1 MAQTEA
7 LCSAATPEDYGIK
20 DGRRDSPMTPDTAV
34 PPTPGS
40 TWPSESLAEI
50 SDSDDEVIFQGS
62 SGAPEKR
69 SRHEEILADFEAQ
82 LTHLPAHKRE
92 IAVGRL
98 RARMEESDAKATPE
112 VQIVDTPPK
121 GPNPRKLQ
129 VEDVVP
135 VATPLRQ
142 KAKLN
147 DSKSDPDAFSTPP
160 VMKTR
165 FSTPGRPLAETG
177 TLSRM
182 FFSTPSGSTVA
193 PVAPAPQAPPVQA
206 AAMALTPPMERKE
219 KVNTATPSVSEPSID
234 GSVGATTPNTPVS
247 LPKISSAIFGQRETV
262 ECFPRSLIKRRSIA
276 HRQVAAKAKAKASMK
291 VILKAKVKANKVRK
305 RRTTKAKVKQIRAKA
320 KAKAKISVKVPRKVE
335 AKRAK
340 EVARVNVPQAAP
352 NSEAAPVD
360 VVNNKASGGNAPMR
374 MILAGED
381 ALKTTSL
388 KLPEIPA
395 LHIASTPQVAT
406 TLSDAGK
413 ESDDDMPLCALAE
426 LAPLTKL
433 KRPPKSWAEQL
444 RYPLESTQFPVRI
457 YPSQESEED
466 LDDPW
471 SSCSEPEEDDLLDRE
486 GRSVTELVWCR

>member
-1 MAQTEA
+1 
-7 LCSAATPEDYGIK
+7 
-20 DGRRDSPMTPDTAV
+20 
-34 PPTPGS
+34 
-40 TWPSESLAEI
+40 
-50 SDSDDEVIFQGS
+50 
-62 SGAPEKR
+62 
-69 SRHEEILADFEAQ
+69 
-82 LTHLPAHKRE
+82 
-92 IAVGRL
+92 
-98 RARMEESDAKATPE
+98 
-112 VQIVDTPPK
+112 
-121 GPNPRKLQ
+121 
-129 VEDVVP
+129 
-135 VATPLRQ
+135 
-142 KAKLN
+142 
-147 DSKSDPDAFSTPP
+147 
-160 VMKTR
+160 
-165 FSTPGRPLAETG
+165 
-177 TLSRM
+177 
-182 FFSTPSGSTVA
+182 
-193 PVAPAPQAPPVQA
+193 
-206 AAMALTPPMERKE
+206 
-219 KVNTATPSVSEPSID
+219 
-234 GSVGATTPNTPVS
+234 
-247 LPKISSAIFGQRETV
+247 
-262 ECFPRSLIKRRSIA
+262 
-276 HRQVAAKAKAKASMK
+276 MK

-406 TLSDAGK
+406 TLSDAG
-413 ESDDDMPLCALAE
+413 PFGW
-426 LAPLTKL
+426 
-433 KRPPKSWAEQL
+433 RPPKSWAEQL

-457 YPSQESEED
+457 YPMSQESSED